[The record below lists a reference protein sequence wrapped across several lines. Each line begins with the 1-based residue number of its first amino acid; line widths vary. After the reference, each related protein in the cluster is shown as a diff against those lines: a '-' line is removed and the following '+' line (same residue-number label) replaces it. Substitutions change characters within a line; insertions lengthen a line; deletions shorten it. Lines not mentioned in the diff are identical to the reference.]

1 MIFLNLVINVPKDK
15 FNLLESEYKQFFTK
29 GNINNVFVAKR
40 NNISIS
46 LYKTGKLVLQGLQE
60 SDLQKEKESIL
71 SMVFDSK
78 ETLILGFDETGR
90 SEVIGP
96 FVITGLLGQNKDL
109 AIVRDS
115 KKTDD
120 LDKAKSRVDSGSL
133 GYITLVL
140 NPKLIDKLRSE
151 EISLNN
157 MEERFIVNAKKFF
170 EDLQLDFKT
179 IVDGSPLN
187 SKKISV
193 EYIPKADDLVP
204 CVSAASITSKTI
216 RDFSKN
222 KDKRETWNIKKKD

>member
-15 FNLLESEYKQFFTK
+15 FNLLENEYKNYFTK
-29 GNINNVFVAKR
+29 DNINSVFVAKR

-46 LYKTGKLVLQGLQE
+46 LYKTGKLVLQGLSE
-60 SDLQKEKESIL
+60 DNLNNEKTKIL
-71 SMVFDSK
+71 GMVFDSK
-78 ETLILGFDETGR
+78 EELILGFDETGR

-140 NPKLIDKLRSE
+140 NPKLIDRLRSE
-151 EISLNN
+151 EISLND
-157 MEERFIVNAKKFF
+157 MEERFIVNIKKFF
-170 EDLQLDFKT
+170 EEMNLEFRT
-179 IVDGSPLN
+179 IIDGSPLN
-187 SKKISV
+187 SKKIGV
-193 EYIPKADDLVP
+193 EYTPKADDLIP

-222 KDKRETWNIKKKD
+222 KDKRETWNIKKPV